1 MGNNKKGFV
10 AMMRDISLFDY
21 IQLIQMTN
29 KTKTVEI
36 VYKEE
41 KAVLQFIKGKIEFA
55 KTSTLTGKEAFFHIL
70 TWESGVLK
78 EIGFE
83 KKLKKNI
90 TDKSNLL
97 LEAAEHI
104 DKLNLKEN
112 NSTTLSDQKNTS
124 TTLSDQ
130 KKKENTSLSDQKKKL
145 REKKLREKKL
155 RDEKSEV
162 FKIQL

>member
-1 MGNNKKGFV
+1 MENKKGFV

-36 VYKEE
+36 TYKEE

-55 KTSTLTGKEAFFHIL
+55 KTSTLTGKKAFFHIL
-70 TWESGVLK
+70 TWEYGVLK
-78 EIGFE
+78 EISFE

-97 LEAAEHI
+97 LEAAEYI
-104 DKLNLKEN
+104 DKLNLN
-112 NSTTLSDQKNTS
+112 NTS
-124 TTLSDQ
+124 TTLSEQ
-130 KKKENTSLSDQKKKL
+130 KKKENTSTTLSEQKKKENTSTMLSDQK
-145 REKKLREKKL
+145 KKLREKKL